1 MLTEVCKDVRV
12 KPQLQPL
19 SGETFSEKTTDK
31 LDQARVD
38 VSAHG
43 FWLTVQN
50 AFFDKRIFNPT
61 AKRYANQELRKLY
74 EVNEREKKKQY
85 NEHNLRKSS
94 MELLLHRS

>member
-1 MLTEVCKDVRV
+1 M
-12 KPQLQPL
+12 QPL
-19 SGETFSEKTTDK
+19 SGETFSEKTTNK

-38 VSAHG
+38 VGAHG

-61 AKRYANQELRKLY
+61 AKRYVNQELRKSY

-85 NEHNLRKSS
+85 NERNLRKSS
-94 MELLLHRS
+94 MELLLR